1 MQRSWVGGTGMR
13 GLAVGLLLAFAV
25 GILAACG
32 AGETQRE
39 QPAVVE
45 REQPAAAEREQPT
58 AVERERPAL
67 GSAAA
72 NAQAA
77 QPEPSNDL
85 AGALEASQR
94 QSEPSN
100 DLAGALEASRRR
112 SEPGRTTTVVMLT
125 ADPAGPPSAVIRGAG
140 NGFGRMRL
148 SPQPY
153 ACSIRVKQDRSD
165 ESAGLFRVTFTNVAG
180 ADTQQIV
187 DVTGPEWFA
196 EVSIPAFNAESIRRM
211 AVIVESDAADVEW
224 TVVCRR
230 RSV

>member
-25 GILAACG
+25 GILTACG

-39 QPAVVE
+39 QPAAVEREQPAVVE
-45 REQPAAAEREQPT
+45 REQPAP
-58 AVERERPAL
+58 

-85 AGALEASQR
+85 ADALEASQR
-94 QSEPSN
+94 RAIP
-100 DLAGALEASRRR
+100 AGSTLTMV
-112 SEPGRTTTVVMLT
+112 PVT
-125 ADPAGPPSAVIRGAG
+125 ADPAGPPSVVIRGAG

-153 ACSIRVKQDRSD
+153 ACSIRVKQHRSD

-180 ADTQQIV
+180 ADTQQVV

-196 EVSIPAFNAESIRRM
+196 EVSIPAFDAESIRRM

>member
-1 MQRSWVGGTGMR
+1 MQRIWVGGTGR
-13 GLAVGLLLAFAV
+13 RWLAVGLLLAFAV

-39 QPAVVE
+39 QPAV
-45 REQPAAAEREQPT
+45 A
-58 AVERERPAL
+58 ERERPAP

-85 AGALEASQR
+85 AGALEAS
-94 QSEPSN
+94 
-100 DLAGALEASRRR
+100 RRR
-112 SEPGRTTTVVMLT
+112 SEPGLTTTVVMLT

-196 EVSIPAFNAESIRRM
+196 EVSIPAFDAESIRKST
-211 AVIVESDAADVEW
+211 VIVESDAADVEW

>member
-1 MQRSWVGGTGMR
+1 MR

-32 AGETQRE
+32 AGEAQRE
-39 QPAVVE
+39 QPAAVE
-45 REQPAAAEREQPT
+45 REQLAP
-58 AVERERPAL
+58 

-77 QPEPSNDL
+77 QPEPSSDL
-85 AGALEASQR
+85 ADALEASQR
-94 QSEPSN
+94 RAIP
-100 DLAGALEASRRR
+100 AGSTLTMV
-112 SEPGRTTTVVMLT
+112 PVT
-125 ADPAGPPSAVIRGAG
+125 ADPAGPPSVVIRGAG

-196 EVSIPAFNAESIRRM
+196 EVSIPAFNAASIRRM

>member
-1 MQRSWVGGTGMR
+1 MQRSWVGGTGMWR
-13 GLAVGLLLAFAV
+13 LAVGLLLAFAV

-32 AGETQRE
+32 AGEAQRE
-39 QPAVVE
+39 QPAAVE
-45 REQPAAAEREQPT
+45 REQPAAVEREQP
-58 AVERERPAL
+58 APR
-67 GSAAA
+67 SAAA
-72 NAQAA
+72 DAQAA
-77 QPEPSNDL
+77 QT
-85 AGALEASQR
+85 
-94 QSEPSN
+94 EPSN

-112 SEPGRTTTVVMLT
+112 SEPGQTTTVVMLT
-125 ADPAGPPSAVIRGAG
+125 ADPAGPPSAVIRGKG

-196 EVSIPAFNAESIRRM
+196 EVSIPAFDAESIRRM

>member
-1 MQRSWVGGTGMR
+1 MQRIWVGGTGR
-13 GLAVGLLLAFAV
+13 RWLAVGLLLAFAV

-39 QPAVVE
+39 QPTVV
-45 REQPAAAEREQPT
+45 EREQPT
-58 AVERERPAL
+58 AVEREQPAAVEREQPAVVERERPAP

-72 NAQAA
+72 DAQAA
-77 QPEPSNDL
+77 QTEPSNDL
-85 AGALEASQR
+85 ADALAASQ
-94 QSEPSN
+94 
-100 DLAGALEASRRR
+100 RR
-112 SEPGRTTTVVMLT
+112 SEPGETTTVVMLT

-196 EVSIPAFNAESIRRM
+196 EVSIPAFDAESIRRM
-211 AVIVESDAADVEW
+211 AVIVESDATDAEW

-230 RSV
+230 LSA